1 MLSKKFLDK
10 YYKKVEQITTHE
22 NSIANNKIIEE
33 SEKYD
38 YLDEHWEGLEEFFK
52 FEEEVKSYGN

>member
-10 YYKKVEQITTHE
+10 YYKKVEQITARE
-22 NSIANNKIIEE
+22 NSISNKKIIEE

-38 YLDEHWEGLEEFFK
+38 CLDEHWEGLEEFFK
-52 FEEEVKSYGN
+52 FEEEIKSYGN

>member
-10 YYKKVEQITTHE
+10 YYKKVEQITARE
-22 NSIANNKIIEE
+22 NSISNKKIIEE

-38 YLDEHWEGLEEFFK
+38 CLDEHWKGLEEFFK
-52 FEEEVKSYGN
+52 FEEEVKSYDN